1 MALGARERITETHPA
16 AQHRARRRTARAPG
30 SARLPGAARDA
41 AEAMGSLDQFL
52 ADLDDLNEEQNDGGD
67 DDGEPLDALEE
78 EDDDLDMLADD
89 DADEGVGRAATGLLM
104 SDRLRNLMESI
115 EAAMGSADPDANADV
130 DEGVYG
136 LIVRCNEMVI
146 DVDNEIEAIAKTI
159 RDEYAKRFPELESL
173 ILNPLDY
180 ARVVLKLG
188 NETDLTQ
195 VGVVE
200 IRGPRQDMRAVGP
213 SGATTRL
220 RSRTPACTHPTS
232 RPFHVSQVDLTG
244 ILPSATVMVVT
255 VTAST
260 TVGTPL
266 PAQTL
271 ASVTDLCEQVL
282 ELPDARLRTCCQLAP
297 PPDSCSR
304 DAI

>member
-1 MALGARERITETHPA
+1 
-16 AQHRARRRTARAPG
+16 
-30 SARLPGAARDA
+30 
-41 AEAMGSLDQFL
+41 MGSLDQFL
-52 ADLDDLNEEQNDGGD
+52 ADLDDLNDEQNDGGD
-67 DDGEPLDALEE
+67 DDAEPLDALEE

-115 EAAMGSADPDANADV
+115 EAAMGSAEPDASADV

-195 VGVVE
+195 VGGVE
-200 IRGPRQDMRAVGP
+200 IRGPRHGVRAVGP
-213 SGATTRL
+213 
-220 RSRTPACTHPTS
+220 
-232 RPFHVSQVDLTG
+232 HVGQ
-244 ILPSATVMVVT
+244 
-255 VTAST
+255 
-260 TVGTPL
+260 
-266 PAQTL
+266 
-271 ASVTDLCEQVL
+271 
-282 ELPDARLRTCCQLAP
+282 
-297 PPDSCSR
+297 
-304 DAI
+304 